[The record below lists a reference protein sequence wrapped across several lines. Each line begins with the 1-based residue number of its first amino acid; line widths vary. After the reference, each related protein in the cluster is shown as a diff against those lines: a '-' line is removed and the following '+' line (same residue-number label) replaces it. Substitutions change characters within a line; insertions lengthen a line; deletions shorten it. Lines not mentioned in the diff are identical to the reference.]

1 MIEEMM
7 IVTFALDK
15 PSPLEVYSEISGMR
29 VEVKENNSQVIVRM
43 VQAASTDE
51 ALKKA
56 SSAANQFLDSL
67 SWRFSAHLAIKGE
80 SYSVEL
86 VAPSGQKQVF
96 VHPEPASAVPDSRGP
111 TVVTKDASGNTIEIS
126 DSRKPGKIDVTP
138 SEAASYYRR
147 AHLTKDPFD
156 SFRNLYLATENV
168 ADKIRIDK
176 GYLKKHEL
184 KKIYGLGSYEVSLL
198 RLALDQRFAN
208 DQRPLMQ
215 AAKHIQTFDDKQPVI
230 PQVSKIL
237 YEARCQLGHSKASK
251 DKKVPFTQQDEE
263 EVKAALPLM
272 DFVAKSLLEYEQTS
286 LLK

>member
-1 MIEEMM
+1 M
-7 IVTFALDK
+7 IVTFPLDK
-15 PSPLEVYSEISGMR
+15 PSPLEVHSEISGMR

-43 VQAASTDE
+43 VQAASNDE
-51 ALKKA
+51 AVKKA

-80 SYSVEL
+80 SYCVKLEKG
-86 VAPSGQKQVF
+86 VRI
-96 VHPEPASAVPDSRGP
+96 HPEPASAVPATRGP
-111 TVVTKDASGNTIEIS
+111 TVVIKDSSGNTIEIS
-126 DSRKPGKIDVTP
+126 DSRKPGKINVTP
-138 SEAASYYRR
+138 SDAGSYYRQ
-147 AHLTKDPFD
+147 AHITKDPFD
-156 SFRNLYLATENV
+156 SFRNLYQATENV

-176 GYLKKHEL
+176 GYKRHEL

-198 RLALDQRFAN
+198 RLALVQRFAN

-237 YEARCQLGHSKASK
+237 YEARCQLVHSKASE

-263 EVKAALPLM
+263 EVKAVLPLM